1 MVINKIV
8 KMIDTMQN
16 GRHALGTRK
25 YIDLYYKEYGSK
37 NKSFLELYFE
47 SKLKSLHRL

>member
-16 GRHALGTRK
+16 GMHALGTRK
-25 YIDLYYKEYGSK
+25 YIDLYYKEYGST